1 MRNEHE
7 VKQRIIY
14 YKRLLDSMNNNS
26 SEAIIIKNILSEL
39 LWMLQ
44 DASWG
49 VDCDTEVNNKN

>member
-14 YKRLLDSMNNNS
+14 YKHLLDSMNNNS

-49 VDCDTEVNNKN
+49 VDCDTEIKK

>member
-26 SEAIIIKNILSEL
+26 SEAIIIKNILSES

-49 VDCDTEVNNKN
+49 VDCDTEIKK